1 VEHSGNYVS
10 HERTSKVV
18 LINQISRP
26 YALSGIGGSWRVIS
40 TGSGRVMAH
49 IFRPVSNCIAF
60 DRSARN
66 KKKTFAVLTCC
77 IKSLAI
83 AKKADRTAYDE
94 MYSCRTG
101 SPILTRPG
109 RGGSG

>member
-1 VEHSGNYVS
+1 
-10 HERTSKVV
+10 
-18 LINQISRP
+18 
-26 YALSGIGGSWRVIS
+26 
-40 TGSGRVMAH
+40 
-49 IFRPVSNCIAF
+49 
-60 DRSARN
+60 
-66 KKKTFAVLTCC
+66 VLTCC